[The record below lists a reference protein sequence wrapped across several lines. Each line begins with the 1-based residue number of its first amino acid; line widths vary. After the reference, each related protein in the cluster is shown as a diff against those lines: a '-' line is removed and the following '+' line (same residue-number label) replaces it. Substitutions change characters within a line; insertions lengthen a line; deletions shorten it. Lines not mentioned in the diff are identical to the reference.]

1 MENRFLICCHD
12 CVLVG
17 TRSECDRYSCEHGK
31 HSPEFDV
38 YYHKANN
45 EYFYFLNRQQLGQY
59 WQCVI
64 ADRDAFCPVKC
75 EKCSICKEMANV
87 FVELQDSLFFYPKRS
102 VGNNFDQVP
111 YQPISW
117 RVFNSVIDKKNKKF
131 HIEFGKSIPHTEL
144 VLNYGKTR

>member
-1 MENRFLICCHD
+1 MENRFLIFCHD

-17 TRSECDRYSCEHGK
+17 TRSECDRYSCEYGK

-45 EYFYFLNRQQLGQY
+45 EYFYCLNRQQLRQY

-64 ADRDAFCPVKC
+64 ADRDAFCSEKC

-87 FVELQDSLFFYPKRS
+87 FIELQDSFF
-102 VGNNFDQVP
+102 FIQ
-111 YQPISW
+111 
-117 RVFNSVIDKKNKKF
+117 KKVLQTILIKF
-131 HIEFGKSIPHTEL
+131 HINQFCGVYLI
-144 VLNYGKTR
+144 V